1 MENTKTM
8 EIQEKSESPK
18 GNSKNTAAKVGL
30 ILERVLVYVFLFFN
44 VAICLFFFY
53 ILIVNATMSKDEL
66 HGVFTGLPST
76 HFFDNLE
83 TALFHPENIDVLK
96 GTFNSLI
103 VASLTALASTY
114 FSALSAYA
122 IHAYR
127 FKGRKFIAS
136 FILAIMMIPAQVSSL
151 GFFQLAY
158 QLGAKDQLWIL
169 IVPSIAAPSVYF
181 YMLQYLK
188 STLPLD
194 LVEASRIDGSS
205 EFMTFNRVVLPLMKP
220 ALAVQGIFTFVA
232 SWNNLYIPSLLLTDD
247 NKKTLPVLLA
257 TLASKSISQS
267 DAGQVWMVTLL
278 AILPIVIVYLLLS
291 KYIIKGVTS
300 GSVKG

>member
-1 MENTKTM
+1 MENIKTR
-8 EIQEKSESPK
+8 ENLENIPSRDGKH
-18 GNSKNTAAKVGL
+18 KNTMAKVGL
-30 ILERVLVYVFLFFN
+30 IAEKTLVYAFLIFN
-44 VAICLFFFY
+44 VLICLGIFY
-53 ILIVNATMSKDEL
+53 VLIVNATMSKQEL
-66 HGVFTGLPST
+66 QGVFTGLPST
-76 HFFDNLE
+76 HFFENMAN
-83 TALFHPENIDVLK
+83 ALSAKASVNVVR
-96 GTFNSLI
+96 GTINSFI
-103 VASLTALASTY
+103 VASLTALATTY

-127 FKGRKFIAS
+127 FKGRKFIAC

-158 QLGAKDQLWIL
+158 QLGATDQLWIL
-169 IVPSIAAPSVYF
+169 VVPSIAAPSVYF

-220 ALAVQGIFTFVA
+220 ALAVQGIFTFVS
-232 SWNNLYIPSLLLTDD
+232 SWNNLYIPSLLLKDD
-247 NKKTLPVLLA
+247 DKKTLPVLLA
-257 TLASKSISQS
+257 NLASKSYSQA
-267 DAGQVWMVTLL
+267 DAGQVWVVTLL
-278 AILPIVIVYLLLS
+278 AILPIVVVYLLLS